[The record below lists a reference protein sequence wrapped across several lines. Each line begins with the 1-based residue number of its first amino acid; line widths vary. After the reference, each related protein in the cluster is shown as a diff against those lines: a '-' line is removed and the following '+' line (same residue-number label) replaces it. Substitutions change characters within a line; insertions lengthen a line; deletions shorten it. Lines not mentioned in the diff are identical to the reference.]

1 MFHSKLLETI
11 NYATNLEI
19 SDSRKLILKE
29 LVKYIKTKKASKS
42 EVHLNFIC
50 THNSRR
56 SQFCQIWTE
65 TASAYYNKKIYC
77 YSGGLVVTEFNIN
90 AVNTM
95 KKCGFDVIKS
105 GSKNPTYSLYY
116 SNSRVRPISVFSKLY
131 NDPANKANSFAAITT
146 CSDAEE
152 NCPFILNAEKRIFL
166 QYDDPKLFDN
176 LPNKWKNILTVR
188 CKLPQNYF
196 MYFETYNKIF
206 LKNHLFDKNDFYHIL
221 DK

>member
-1 MFHSKLLETI
+1 MFHSKLLKTI

-56 SQFCQIWTE
+56 SQFCQIWAE

-131 NDPANKANSFAAITT
+131 NDPVNKANSFAAITT

-176 LPNKWKNILTVR
+176 LPNKMEKYFDCSFQIASELFYVF
-188 CKLPQNYF
+188 QNV
-196 MYFETYNKIF
+196 E
-206 LKNHLFDKNDFYHIL
+206 
-221 DK
+221 

>member
-1 MFHSKLLETI
+1 MIDYLKEELIMKRGKFNPCLLSTI
-11 NYATNLEI
+11 KTVISHEI
-19 SDSRKLILKE
+19 AASRKPILNE
-29 LVKYIKTKKASKS
+29 LVKYINSKKASKR

-56 SQFCQIWTE
+56 SQFCQIWAE
-65 TASAYYNKKIYC
+65 TASAYYNKKTYC
-77 YSGGLVVTEFNIN
+77 YSGGLVVTEFNVN

-105 GSKNPTYSLYY
+105 ASKNPTYSLYY
-116 SNSRVRPISVFSKLY
+116 SNSRLRPISVFSKLY

-176 LPNKWKNILTVR
+176 LPNKMEK
-188 CKLPQNYF
+188 YF
-196 MYFETYNKIF
+196 DCSLQIASE
-206 LKNHLFDKNDFYHIL
+206 LFYVFRNV
-221 DK
+221 

>member
-1 MFHSKLLETI
+1 MFHSNLLKTV
-11 NYATNLEI
+11 NSATNLEI

-29 LVKYIKTKKASKS
+29 LVKYINTKKASKS
-42 EVHLNFIC
+42 EVNLNFIC

-56 SQFCQIWTE
+56 SQFCQIWAE
-65 TASAYYNKKIYC
+65 TASAYYNKKTCC
-77 YSGGLVVTEFNIN
+77 YSGGLVVTEFNLN

-116 SNSRVRPISVFSKLY
+116 SINKVKPISVFSKLY
-131 NDPANKANSFAAITT
+131 NHPANKANSFAAITT
-146 CSDAEE
+146 CSDVEE

-176 LPNKWKNILTVR
+176 LPNKMEK
-188 CKLPQNYF
+188 YF
-196 MYFETYNKIF
+196 DCSLQIASE
-206 LKNHLFDKNDFYHIL
+206 LFYVFRNVE
-221 DK
+221 

>member
-1 MFHSKLLETI
+1 MFHSKLLQTI

-19 SDSRKLILKE
+19 SDSRKLILEE
-29 LVKYIKTKKASKS
+29 LIKYIKTKKASKS

-56 SQFCQIWTE
+56 SQFCQIWAE
-65 TASAYYNKKIYC
+65 TASTYYNKKIYC
-77 YSGGLVVTEFNIN
+77 YSGGLIVTEFNIN

-131 NDPANKANSFAAITT
+131 NDPANNANSFAAITT

-152 NCPFILNAEKRIFL
+152 NCPFILNAKKRIFL
-166 QYDDPKLFDN
+166 KYDDPKLFDN
-176 LPNKWKNILTVR
+176 LPNKMEK
-188 CKLPQNYF
+188 YF
-196 MYFETYNKIF
+196 DCSLQIASE
-206 LKNHLFDKNDFYHIL
+206 LFYVFRKV
-221 DK
+221 

>member
-1 MFHSKLLETI
+1 MFHLKLLETI
-11 NYATNLEI
+11 NSATNLEI

-29 LVKYIKTKKASKS
+29 LVKYINTKRASKS
-42 EVHLNFIC
+42 EVNLNFIC

-56 SQFCQIWTE
+56 SQFCQIWAE
-65 TASAYYNKKIYC
+65 TASAYYNKKTYC
-77 YSGGLVVTEFNIN
+77 YSGGLVVTEFNLN

-176 LPNKWKNILTVR
+176 LPNKMEK
-188 CKLPQNYF
+188 YF
-196 MYFETYNKIF
+196 DCSLQIASE
-206 LKNHLFDKNDFYHIL
+206 LFYVFRNVE
-221 DK
+221 

>member
-1 MFHSKLLETI
+1 MFHSKLLQTI

-56 SQFCQIWTE
+56 SQFCQIWAE
-65 TASAYYNKKIYC
+65 TASTYYNKKIYC

-152 NCPFILNAEKRIFL
+152 NCPFILNAKKRIFL

-176 LPNKWKNILTVR
+176 LPNKMEK
-188 CKLPQNYF
+188 YF
-196 MYFETYNKIF
+196 DCSLQIASE
-206 LKNHLFDKNDFYHIL
+206 LFYVFRKV
-221 DK
+221 

>member
-1 MFHSKLLETI
+1 MFNSNLLKTI
-11 NYATNLEI
+11 NSATNLEI

-29 LVKYIKTKKASKS
+29 LVKYINSKKASNG
-42 EVHLNFIC
+42 EVHLIFIC

-56 SQFCQIWTE
+56 SQFCQIWAE

-116 SNSRVRPISVFSKLY
+116 TNRKIKPIYVFSKLY
-131 NDPANKANSFAAITT
+131 SGPAYEANSFATITT

-176 LPNKWKNILTVR
+176 LPNKMEKYLDCSFQIAS
-188 CKLPQNYF
+188 
-196 MYFETYNKIF
+196 E
-206 LKNHLFDKNDFYHIL
+206 LFYVFRNVE
-221 DK
+221 

>member
-1 MFHSKLLETI
+1 VFHSKLLKTI

-56 SQFCQIWTE
+56 SQFCQIWAE

-131 NDPANKANSFAAITT
+131 NDPVNKANSFAAITT

-152 NCPFILNAEKRIFL
+152 NCPFILNAKKRIFL

-176 LPNKWKNILTVR
+176 LPNKMEK
-188 CKLPQNYF
+188 YF
-196 MYFETYNKIF
+196 DCSFQIASE
-206 LKNHLFDKNDFYHIL
+206 LFYVFRNVE
-221 DK
+221 

>member
-1 MFHSKLLETI
+1 MKNDKFNPRLLSTI
-11 NYATNLEI
+11 KTVISHEI
-19 SDSRKLILKE
+19 AASRKPILNELI
-29 LVKYIKTKKASKS
+29 KYINSKVASES

-56 SQFCQIWTE
+56 SQFCQIWAE
-65 TASAYYNKKIYC
+65 TASAYYNKKTYC
-77 YSGGLVVTEFNIN
+77 YSGGLVVTEFNVN

-176 LPNKWKNILTVR
+176 LPNKMEK
-188 CKLPQNYF
+188 YF
-196 MYFETYNKIF
+196 DCSLQIASE
-206 LKNHLFDKNDFYHIL
+206 LFYVFRNV
-221 DK
+221 

>member
-1 MFHSKLLETI
+1 MFHSNLLKTV
-11 NYATNLEI
+11 NSATNLEI

-56 SQFCQIWTE
+56 SQFCQIWAE

-77 YSGGLVVTEFNIN
+77 YSGGLLATEFNIN

-152 NCPFILNAEKRIFL
+152 NCPFILNAKKRIFL

-176 LPNKWKNILTVR
+176 LPNKMEK
-188 CKLPQNYF
+188 YF
-196 MYFETYNKIF
+196 DCSLQIASE
-206 LKNHLFDKNDFYHIL
+206 LFYVFRKV
-221 DK
+221 

>member
-29 LVKYIKTKKASKS
+29 LVEYIKTKKASKS

-56 SQFCQIWTE
+56 SQFCQIWAE

-77 YSGGLVVTEFNIN
+77 YSGGLVATEFNIN

-95 KKCGFDVIKS
+95 EKCGFDVIKS

-152 NCPFILNAEKRIFL
+152 NCPFILNAKKRIFL

-176 LPNKWKNILTVR
+176 LPNKMEK
-188 CKLPQNYF
+188 YF
-196 MYFETYNKIF
+196 DCSLQIASE
-206 LKNHLFDKNDFYHIL
+206 LFYVFRNVE
-221 DK
+221 

>member
-1 MFHSKLLETI
+1 MFHSKLLKTI

-19 SDSRKLILKE
+19 SDSRKLILKG

-56 SQFCQIWTE
+56 SQFCQIWAE

-131 NDPANKANSFAAITT
+131 NDPVNKANSFAAITT

-176 LPNKWKNILTVR
+176 LPNKMEKYFDCSFQIASELFYVF
-188 CKLPQNYF
+188 QNV
-196 MYFETYNKIF
+196 E
-206 LKNHLFDKNDFYHIL
+206 
-221 DK
+221 